1 MLQEAMKSAEGGAGG
16 SGAGDIVHNDPDL
29 AAFLKHLVTGEEAAD
44 NDDKGMNVWGALDGD
59 DLPSHDHDGVL
70 GGVLGRTG
78 GSKDDKA
85 VSSGHD
91 IFLDEETEKVL
102 ARGGLGPLWGWGRI
116 YTRRRARRLHRRASK
131 KCKRKPSFDNFVEP
145 SRTFQEVNIFFRHI
159 PPLSPHHPPPRSLSL
174 FPSVSRLV

>member
-1 MLQEAMKSAEGGAGG
+1 MLQEGAEGDAGG

-44 NDDKGMNVWGALDGD
+44 NDDKGMNVWDALDGD

-70 GGVLGRTG
+70 GGVLGRTE

-91 IFLDEETEKVL
+91 IFLHEETEKALVRGGGFGAL
-102 ARGGLGPLWGWGRI
+102 GGLGKDV
-116 YTRRRARRLHRRASK
+116 YAKARPTTPQKSK
-131 KCKRKPSFDNFVEP
+131 
-145 SRTFQEVNIFFRHI
+145 
-159 PPLSPHHPPPRSLSL
+159 
-174 FPSVSRLV
+174 